1 MTYLFEYFDLNKRAN
16 DVRAK
21 DEGVDIIDKLISN
34 NKSEIKLKIP
44 DPLARQ
50 ETDNLSY
57 TQTAPAISPASS
69 LTANQEEEDP
79 LYNDMATY
87 WEDNDRRNYD
97 DRRNQERRSLSLIEK
112 FQSITSTFPIPW
124 WQQVTLYSGIIIGA
138 MLSSTVIEHQTGTDY
153 LFEISLPFVLLSSM
167 MAIII
172 SPVAFE
178 KLSMR
183 FTGSFFAR
191 FFLFIQNGAFWYV
204 LVSAFYFTLAQL
216 IKIAIQ

>member
-1 MTYLFEYFDLNKRAN
+1 MSYLFEYFDLNKRAN

-21 DEGVDIIDKLISN
+21 DEGVDIIDKLVSS

-44 DPLARQ
+44 DPVAIQ
-50 ETDNLSY
+50 ETENPSY
-57 TQTAPAISPASS
+57 RQTSSTTSPAFS
-69 LTANQEEEDP
+69 LALNQDEDH

-97 DRRNQERRSLSLIEK
+97 DRRSQERRYLSLIEK

-124 WQQVTLYSGIIIGA
+124 WQQATLYSGIIIGA
-138 MLSSTVIEHQTGTDY
+138 TISSTVIEHQAGTDY
-153 LFEISLPFVLLSSM
+153 LFEISLPFVILSSM

-204 LVSAFYFTLAQL
+204 LVSAFYFTLIQL
-216 IKIAIQ
+216 IKIALQ